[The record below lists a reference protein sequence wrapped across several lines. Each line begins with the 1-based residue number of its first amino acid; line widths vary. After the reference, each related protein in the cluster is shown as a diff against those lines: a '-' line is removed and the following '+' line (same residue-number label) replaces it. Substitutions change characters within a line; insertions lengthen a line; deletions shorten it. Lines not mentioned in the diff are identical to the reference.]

1 MSVLNSAERL
11 FTLDGYRATTV
22 DALAKEADVA
32 LSSIYANF
40 PGGKADVYAA
50 LACRTAND
58 HVSVMRA
65 ATTAQSP
72 KSTLLNAFDAYVE
85 FHSVRPLAF
94 RLLALTDVDDQETE
108 LIIRAREHIDS
119 TLLELTDELAA
130 GIEAPT
136 EEAKLLVL
144 LAWATINGIL
154 SLRHRGSITQ
164 ATADTLIELAR
175 ADSARRL
182 EDLENA

>member
-11 FTLDGYRATTV
+11 FALDGYRATTV
-22 DALAKEADVA
+22 EALAREADVA

-50 LACRTAND
+50 LACRTADD
-58 HVSVMRA
+58 HATAMRT
-65 ATTAQSP
+65 ATAMPSP
-72 KSTLLNAFDAYVE
+72 NAPLLNAFDAYVE
-85 FHSVRPLAF
+85 FHRGRPLAF

-108 LIIRAREHIDS
+108 LIIQARKFIDS
-119 TLLELTDELAA
+119 TLLALTDELATE
-130 GIEAPT
+130 IDAPT
-136 EEAKLLVL
+136 EDAKLLVL
-144 LAWATINGIL
+144 LAWATINGVL
-154 SLRHRGSITQ
+154 SLRHRSSITQ

-182 EDLENA
+182 EDLKNA